1 MVLQIFQK
9 LSMDFT
15 VSVCL
20 YVCLSEPRSRHLG
33 LCEKRA
39 AQSQLQFDFLSL
51 ISGSELS
58 DMSLEESDLLI
69 EEQ

>member
-9 LSMDFT
+9 LSMDFS

-20 YVCLSEPRSRHLG
+20 SVCEPRSRHLG